1 MQKGRVRPM
10 AQRGYRLA
18 FGSFGLKVLEAGW
31 ITARQIEAVRI
42 AITRTMNREGLVWR
56 RIFPDK
62 PLTEKP
68 IQVRMGSGKGSP
80 ASFVAVVR
88 AGTIVYEIEGVSKE
102 VAEKAFYLADK
113 KLPFK
118 TKIIVR
124 KE

>member
-1 MQKGRVRPM
+1 MQKGRVRPI
-10 AQRGYRLA
+10 AQRGYSLA

-42 AITRTMNREGLVWR
+42 AITRTMSREGLVWR

-68 IQVRMGSGKGSP
+68 AQVRMGSGKGSP
-80 ASFVAVVR
+80 ASFVAVVK
-88 AGTIVYEIEGVSKE
+88 AGMILYEIEGVSKE
-102 VAEKAFYLADK
+102 IAEKAFYLADK

-118 TKIIVR
+118 TKIIAR